1 MKSFASQF
9 AGLLIMA
16 MLACVCGF
24 STMAQGQGRQE
35 LKERFKQRDAEISRL
50 KSDGKIGETWEGYV
64 DVVNKEKA
72 LNDREKK
79 LVDEENSDRRKLYD
93 DIASKSDIRESPAQ
107 VGINNAM
114 RNFASAKPDEHLK
127 VRTGPWV
134 TRGDVAKL
142 KTDGKIGETWRGYIE
157 AVTNKAADEARVAAV
172 VNAENVARKYTYE
185 RQARN
190 RKTSV
195 DHEEERAGRQKIDNA
210 NSGDFVKEKD
220 GNWVRKK

>member
-1 MKSFASQF
+1 MKSFASHY
-9 AGLLIMA
+9 AALLIMA

-24 STMAQGQGRQE
+24 STMAQGQSRQE

-64 DVVNKEKA
+64 EVVNKEKA
-72 LNDREKK
+72 LNDREKT
-79 LVDEENSDRRKLYD
+79 LVGEENSDRRKLYD

-114 RNFASAKPDEHLK
+114 RNFASANPDEHLK
-127 VRTGPWV
+127 VRAGPWV

-142 KTDGKIGETWRGYIE
+142 KNDGKIGETWRGYIE